1 MTHAE
6 TSARARR
13 PKEETARLGDAIY
26 QRDIKARVEANHH
39 GEFVSID
46 VANGSWAISGD
57 LLTAAKRLREQSPD
71 AIDVWSVRVGH
82 RALHRFGT
90 CYSYACSAST
100 STGRTASR
108 QMS

>member
-1 MTHAE
+1 MTHAT
-6 TSARARR
+6 TSARPRR

-26 QRDIKARVEANHH
+26 ERDIKARVEANHH

-46 VANGSWAISGD
+46 VDSGSWAISGD

-82 RALHRFGT
+82 RALHHFG
-90 CYSYACSAST
+90 
-100 STGRTASR
+100 GRPLR
-108 QMS
+108 RPG